1 MKSHRFEWLF
11 GAALLLIFLSFSHWQ
26 SPGTKLS
33 AAEIDTYLDSIDRLA
48 PLPPEEKR
56 ELLRHFRAWAEA
68 DDGHPVYNLNLM
80 RYYAQIRQLPGARV
94 DAKTPAEANALYE
107 SRVVPLLLRL
117 GITAPIGGTIQQ
129 VTNGATPSRNLLSY
143 EPELDNW
150 DRVLVVRYPSRRA
163 FLKLIA
169 DPEYLKVMP
178 YKLASLRVMLTPF
191 NLEVLMPEPALV
203 LGALCLTIFL
213 AVGWWRSAGRARVLA
228 A

>member
-1 MKSHRFEWLF
+1 M
-11 GAALLLIFLSFSHWQ
+11 
-26 SPGTKLS
+26 S

-48 PLPPEEKR
+48 PLPPEEKH
-56 ELLRHFRAWAEA
+56 ELLRHVRAWAEA
-68 DDGHPVYNLNLM
+68 DDGRPVYNLNLM

-117 GITAPIGGTIQQ
+117 GITATIGGTIQQ
-129 VTNGATPSRNLLSY
+129 VTNGAMPSRNLLSY

-213 AVGWWRSAGRARVLA
+213 AVSWWRSAGRARVLA